1 VSYGF
6 AMAVPTGRYRLGTKS
21 GRIVLRTYRDGLA
34 ATAGHDL
41 VIDLPSWSGE
51 LTVDDDKVPEAL
63 EVRVDIGAL
72 AVREGTGGVKPLTD
86 RDRRE
91 IATTAR
97 RLLAT
102 EQHPEVVFTATR
114 FELNGDSGVI
124 EGNLSIRGVSR
135 PFRLQVS
142 QSELGTYQ
150 GTGTVVQSAYG
161 IKPYT
166 AFFGALKVR
175 DTVDVEVEAT
185 VAASG
190 DEPG

>member
-1 VSYGF
+1 MIWSLTCP
-6 AMAVPTGRYRLGTKS
+6 AGRANSPWTTTKS
-21 GRIVLRTYRDGLA
+21 PKHSRCA
-34 ATAGHDL
+34 F
-41 VIDLPSWSGE
+41 
-51 LTVDDDKVPEAL
+51 
-63 EVRVDIGAL
+63 DIGAL
-72 AVREGTGGVKPLTD
+72 AVREGSGGIKPLTD

-114 FELNGDSGVI
+114 FEFNGESGVI

-142 QSELGTYQ
+142 QSEAGTYQ

-185 VAASG
+185 VPASG
-190 DEPG
+190 DEPD